1 MDGSVK
7 RRLVHAVNWHY
18 WRSIFLVVAMA
29 LRCWTPKTDIIAEG
43 AKQIQ
48 RKLSVV
54 AQSMAGWEF
63 QSMKQSDNGRF
74 RVNRSNTQ
82 CCAEYFETSPQARRF
97 RWRWQRAILDPFDAL
112 RRGAADSTLSLPS
125 WGKWRQLLSIQKTGC
140 NPQRHSFQTGA

>member
-74 RVNRSNTQ
+74 RVNRSKLHPVLRGVFRNLTTGEEVQ
-82 CCAEYFETSPQARRF
+82 VAVAAGHPRSVRRF
-97 RWRWQRAILDPFDAL
+97 AP
-112 RRGAADSTLSLPS
+112 
-125 WGKWRQLLSIQKTGC
+125 WGG
-140 NPQRHSFQTGA
+140 